1 MSLLHDALKK
11 AEKTSSGASGGQ
23 GVFLDSERSAGSS
36 NKRIFVLSAVA
47 SLLLLFVTYQK
58 FVKKPAAPGGPSR
71 TAPVVQSDTRDG
83 GKLLEEAQKLIQQ
96 GRYEDAR
103 GSLEKAVFTA
113 LPDTQ
118 KAEAYNNLGFVLKK
132 LGRTEEAFQRYQK
145 ALALDP
151 QCAECRNNLGVLYLS
166 NRDFTEAE
174 THFQEA
180 LKARPDYAEPHLHL
194 ALLLEARGDYAGAKK
209 RYLEYTK
216 LARGV
221 SADFLVKIQERIAAL
236 EAM

>member
-11 AEKTSSGASGGQ
+11 AEKTSSSAQGGQ
-23 GVFLDSERSAGSS
+23 GVLLDSERSSGSS
-36 NKRIFVLSAVA
+36 NKRIFLLSAAA

-58 FVKKPAAPGGPSR
+58 FVKKPAAPSGASR
-71 TAPVVQSDTRDG
+71 AAPVVQSDTRDG

-118 KAEAYNNLGFVLKK
+118 AAEAYNNLGFVLKK

-145 ALALDP
+145 AISLDP

-174 THFQEA
+174 AHFQEA
-180 LKARPDYAEPHLHL
+180 VKLKPEYAEPYLHL
-194 ALLLEARGDYAGAKK
+194 ALLLEARGDYAGAK
-209 RYLEYTK
+209 RQYLQYTK
-216 LARGV
+216 LARGI
-221 SADFLVKIQERIAAL
+221 SADFLLKIQERMAAL
-236 EAM
+236 ENM

>member
-11 AEKTSSGASGGQ
+11 AEKTGSAAQGGQ
-23 GVFLDSERSAGSS
+23 GVFLDSERSTGSS

-71 TAPVVQSDTRDG
+71 AAPVVQSDTRDG

-113 LPDTQ
+113 LPDTR